1 MRELSVCITVKNRSR
16 ATCSRKPL
24 TLLPNCLRSLN
35 RSLSKLGIDAE
46 VIITDF
52 HSDDWPLREW
62 VPGVFE
68 ENLCGGKWGGA
79 GVVEHT
85 IIDID
90 GDFNRGKGRNAAAR
104 AATGRVLFFLDA
116 DMIVSPDTIAVG
128 LMAAPG
134 SAVFPLVWE
143 YRDQEH
149 TDFAQLPC
157 GTGNCFVSRE
167 SYAKTWGWHEFGK
180 WGFEDWGFMVTV
192 SNYDTI
198 FRPNIPTFIHQW
210 HPDTMRDQYDR
221 GKWSDANGTQNGI
234 RTV

>member
-1 MRELSVCITVKNRSR
+1 MSLFPI
-16 ATCSRKPL
+16 
-24 TLLPNCLRSLN
+24 CLRSLN
-35 RSLSKLGIDAE
+35 RSLSQLGINAE

-85 IIDID
+85 IIDVD
-90 GDFNRGKGRNAAAR
+90 GDFNRGKGRNIAAR

-116 DMIVSPDTIAVG
+116 DMIVSPDTIAATG
-128 LMAAPG
+128 RAAPG
-134 SAVFPLVWE
+134 SAVFPLVRE
-143 YRDQEH
+143 YRDQGH
-149 TDFAQLPC
+149 TDLSEVRY

-167 SYAKTWGWHEFGK
+167 DYFKTRGWLEWEK

-192 SNYDTI
+192 SNHATI
-198 FRPNIPTFIHQW
+198 FRPSIPTFIHQW
-210 HPDTMRDQYDR
+210 HPDTMRDRYDR
-221 GKWSDANGTQNGI
+221 GKWSENSGTQNGI